1 MVVEHPEADIIHDA
15 VKIVRHGKAAGDL
28 DIRAQDLQQRRSK
41 HVIGMELAGVGKT
54 VCGNFH
60 GFDTSFSWVYLKSR
74 KFSLFLQT
82 QRDFAL
88 NSLEIHKGFLR
99 LFALNPA
106 CACEISVIFF
116 VFRYT
121 LVSSGISIAQ
131 SRPWDNKKE
140 LPLGCGSSRLVL
152 FTAPNSRSCSPARQC
167 AARPCT
173 GGSRG
178 SRSWRNPADWW
189 GRRWR

>member
-1 MVVEHPEADIIHDA
+1 
-15 VKIVRHGKAAGDL
+15 
-28 DIRAQDLQQRRSK
+28 
-41 HVIGMELAGVGKT
+41 
-54 VCGNFH
+54 
-60 GFDTSFSWVYLKSR
+60 VYLKSR

-88 NSLEIHKGFLR
+88 NSLETHKGFLR

-140 LPLGCGSSRLVL
+140 RQRRRSFCAGRFGMRSAALPLE
-152 FTAPNSRSCSPARQC
+152 
-167 AARPCT
+167 AAL
-173 GGSRG
+173 
-178 SRSWRNPADWW
+178 
-189 GRRWR
+189 